1 MKPTI
6 KEMGTKPPS
15 PAPDVQQLDTLCVR
29 CRKMPNSTEV
39 GHQEK
44 EQDME
49 REELIEGHWQPSKAT
64 STTGASGAADL
75 GLVTE
80 GTGSTSQGQMKGKK
94 KATKPSLLAKWADF
108 LGVLMYWLMRLTSSV
123 RSAYMLKGQ
132 ELQINKVLI

>member
-1 MKPTI
+1 
-6 KEMGTKPPS
+6 
-15 PAPDVQQLDTLCVR
+15 
-29 CRKMPNSTEV
+29 MPNSTEV

-44 EQDME
+44 EKDME

-80 GTGSTSQGQMKGKK
+80 GTGSTSQGQMKKKKK

-108 LGVLMYWLMRLTSSV
+108 LRVLMYWLMRLTSSV

>member
-44 EQDME
+44 EKDME

-94 KATKPSLLAKWADF
+94 KSNQTFFISKVSRLLKSIDVLTNEADIQREEC
-108 LGVLMYWLMRLTSSV
+108 LH
-123 RSAYMLKGQ
+123 A
-132 ELQINKVLI
+132 